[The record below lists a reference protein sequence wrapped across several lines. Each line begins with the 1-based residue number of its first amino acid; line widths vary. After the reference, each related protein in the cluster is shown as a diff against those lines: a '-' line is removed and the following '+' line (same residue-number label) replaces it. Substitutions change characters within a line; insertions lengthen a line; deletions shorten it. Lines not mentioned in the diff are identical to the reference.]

1 MQLRVVVCVSVGVY
15 TLVLESRKDTKKESR
30 LHIYCNSQQVRGETG
45 GGKGGGGEGGGGG
58 GDRSHQSRTGQQ
70 GM

>member
-45 GGKGGGGEGGGGG
+45 GGIDPTRAE
-58 GDRSHQSRTGQQ
+58 QASRACSVSD
-70 GM
+70 